1 MNWQQIFD
9 NKIEGLVD
17 YIEKYNLQALV
28 LGISGGIDSTLTA
41 VIASLACKK
50 AGIKLIGRS
59 LPTGTNESPE
69 LKAAN
74 LVGKAFCDDYEVI
87 SIDRLANG
95 LKKFIELREDMKLGS
110 IPYGNIKARLRMMYL
125 YNLASMYG
133 GIVLDTDNLTEH
145 YMGFFTI
152 HGDQGDLGVLGD
164 LWKTEI
170 FEFAKWYIDSVQFFV
185 DEYAKCNKLD
195 RILQGKNLKNKVE
208 AVKASLAL
216 NPTDGNGT
224 APDLEQY
231 GAPSFEVVDYIL
243 QSMIQGAFFEI
254 PGDTVENLYSRYHN
268 TQFKRW
274 HGPLNVNRA
283 GKITDAK
290 GEVIL

>member
-9 NKIEGLVD
+9 NKVQGLVD
-17 YIEKYNLQALV
+17 YIEKYDLQALV
-28 LGISGGIDSTLTA
+28 LGISGGIDSTITA
-41 VIASLACKK
+41 VIASEACKK
-50 AGIKLIGRS
+50 AGIELIGRFLS
-59 LPTGTNESPE
+59 TNTNESVE
-69 LKAAN
+69 RKAAN
-74 LVGKAFCDDYEVI
+74 LVGEAFCDDYEEI
-87 SIDRLANG
+87 YIGYLANDI
-95 LKKFIELREDMKLGS
+95 KDFINDGEDMAIGK

-164 LWKTEI
+164 LWKTEVFELGQCI
-170 FEFAKWYIDSVQFFV
+170 FEYLDQFKTSRSI
-185 DEYAKCNKLD
+185 ETAA
-195 RILQGKNLKNKVE
+195 

-231 GAPSFEVVDYIL
+231 GAPSFEIVDKIL
-243 QSMIQGAFFEI
+243 QALVMGTEI
-254 PGDTVENLYSRYHN
+254 PENEYVEPIKQRYLKS
-268 TQFKRW
+268 QFKRW
-274 HGPLNVNRA
+274 HNPLNVNSE
-283 GKITDAK
+283 GKVIDANW
-290 GEVIL
+290 ELVL